1 MEILP
6 ILSALRRNR
15 IGAILIAMQIALTLA
30 IVCNALSIINART
43 ERMHRPSGVDEAN
56 VFTLWNVWVGKPAD
70 LSAKIAADMLLLRS
84 LPGVVDVSVSNSFP
98 LRDGG
103 WSTGVQLQPNQT
115 HTTATTALYFA
126 DDHSAQALGLRLIAG
141 RWFTPEEIAPLDPGD
156 ELKAKV
162 IVITKALADILFPR
176 GDALGKRIYLRDQT
190 SSEIIGII
198 DRAQT
203 PWPALSTAQ
212 DYTESSTFVPF
223 VFADRAPYY
232 IVRTQPGR
240 QSEVMRSV
248 PQQLQQSDRN
258 RLVLKV
264 TPFSDSRAQ
273 IYRTDR
279 ALELILGAVC
289 FLLLVVTA
297 LGIVGLTSYWVTQ
310 RRRQIGVRRAL
321 GARRGDIL
329 RYFQTENLLIAG
341 AGAMGGIALGLALN
355 LWLVTYL
362 AMSRMSITYLLASAV
377 IVLAIS
383 QSAAFWPA
391 RRAALLPPAM
401 ATRNV

>member
-1 MEILP
+1 MEIIP

-30 IVCNALSIINART
+30 IVCNALSIIDART
-43 ERMHRPSGVDEAN
+43 QRMHRPSGVDEAN

-70 LSAKIAADMLLLRS
+70 LSAKIAADMALLRS
-84 LPGVVDVSVSNSFP
+84 LPGVVDASVSNSFP
-98 LRDGG
+98 LRDSG
-103 WSTGVQLQPNQT
+103 WSKGVQLQPNQH

-126 DDHSAQALGLRLIAG
+126 DDHTAQALGLRLIAG
-141 RWFTPEEIAPLDPGD
+141 RWFTPEEIAPLDPSD
-156 ELKAKV
+156 ELIAREV
-162 IVITKALADILFPR
+162 VITKALAEILFPH
-176 GDALGKRIYLRDQT
+176 GDALGKRIYLRDKS
-190 SSEIIGII
+190 SSEIVGII

-203 PWPALSTAQ
+203 PFPAQNTTQ
-212 DYTESSTFVPF
+212 DYAESSTFVPY
-223 VFADRAPYY
+223 VFADHAPYY
-232 IVRTQPGR
+232 MVRTQPGR

-248 PQQLQQSDRN
+248 PQQLQQLDRN
-258 RLVLKV
+258 RMVLKV
-264 TPFSDSRAQ
+264 IPFSASRAQ

-289 FLLLVVTA
+289 CLLLIVTA
-297 LGIVGLTSYWVTQ
+297 LGIVGLTSYWVAQ

-341 AGAMGGIALGLALN
+341 AGAVCGIALGLALN
-355 LWLVTYL
+355 VWLVSTL
-362 AMSRMSITYLLASAV
+362 AMSRISLTYLLTAAV

-383 QSAAFWPA
+383 QGAAFWPA